1 MRSVLESMV
10 PELDA
15 LHERGLFTRP
25 ELQEV
30 VRRRTEYEYAIKRP
44 GGNVS
49 VADFIRYVEYES
61 KLEQLRKIRAK
72 SPKAVELAKK
82 DKLRKKTKGK
92 AEFCI
97 VRRMHFIFTRA
108 LNKFSGEVRLWKA
121 YFDFCKH
128 HGGSKMFSR
137 TLTKALQLHPNK
149 PGMWIEAASWELN
162 GHRNENAARA
172 LLQQG
177 LRICKK
183 SKVLWYEYFKFELL
197 IARRMQ
203 LRREVIKLSSPD
215 KVSYSSTIA
224 SGAIA
229 SVVMKKVLE
238 ALGDEPG
245 VYIHMLDTVD
255 EFDRNTFPA
264 LEEAIISR
272 MKETLKGDT
281 RVWSH
286 LARRELVRS
295 GEREKASEQSVSEN
309 IEHVEHGCSVYMEGL
324 EHAETTDMYESYM
337 AFLCQVVTENQG
349 NPSVTKHLL
358 KKLLNLAQE
367 AEAKGLVNVS
377 IYILCIEILLACKST
392 KFASQLI
399 AKALKEYPS
408 NVTLCHYNLKRLAS
422 REESVEFAKTAV
434 KGMTLDNFGEFSNLL
449 VDWSSSPKEVVWI
462 KTELKSRMQQSD
474 HEAQLKVLFSIACRA
489 MESITAQC
497 SDISVIREFYETFL
511 PLQSITSDF
520 YEACVSVEVANLSQP
535 SSAEKE
541 QMRKATVHP
550 VVKLIESALSVYGG
564 KSHKLWNMLVKVTE
578 LMDGDVGNVYW
589 RASKALGCELVN

>member
-1 MRSVLESMV
+1 MV

-30 VRRRTEYEYAIKRP
+30 VRRRTEHEYAIKRP
-44 GGNVS
+44 GGVS

-61 KLEQLRKIRAK
+61 KLEKLRKIRAK
-72 SPKAVELAKK
+72 SPKALELAKK

-97 VRRMHFIFTRA
+97 VRRMHFIFSRA
-108 LNKFSGEVRLWKA
+108 INKFSGEVRLWKA

-137 TLTKALQLHPNK
+137 TLAKALQLHPNK

-215 KVSYSSTIA
+215 KASYSSTIA

-229 SVVMKKVLE
+229 SVVMKKVLQ
-238 ALGDEPG
+238 ALGDEPD

-264 LEEAIISR
+264 LEEEIVPQ
-272 MKETLKGDT
+272 MKEALKGDT
-281 RVWSH
+281 RIWNH
-286 LARRELVRS
+286 LAKREMSQL
-295 GEREKASEQSVSEN
+295 GETAASVSER
-309 IEHVEHGCSVYMEGL
+309 IEHGCSVYAEGL
-324 EHAETTDMYESYM
+324 AKAETTDMYESYIE
-337 AFLCQVVTENQG
+337 FLCQEVTDNQDD
-349 NPSVTKHLL
+349 PSVTKKLL

-367 AEAKGLVNVS
+367 AEAKGLANVS
-377 IYILCIEILLACKST
+377 IYVLCIDILLACKST

-399 AKALKEYPS
+399 SKALQEYPS
-408 NVTLCHYNLKRLAS
+408 NVSLCQYNLVRLGT
-422 REESVEFAKTAV
+422 REEAVEFAKAAV
-434 KGMTLDNFGEFSNLL
+434 SGMSLEEFDEFSTLL
-449 VDWSSSPKEVVWI
+449 VEWSSSPGEIEWM
-462 KTELKSRMQQSD
+462 KTELQSRMNQSD
-474 HEAQLKVLFSIACRA
+474 REAQLQVLFSIACRA
-489 MESITAQC
+489 TESIVAQC
-497 SDISVIREFYETFL
+497 SDIAVVREFYKSFL
-511 PLQSITSDF
+511 ALQSITLQF
-520 YEACVSVEVANLSQP
+520 YETCVGIEVANLSQ
-535 SSAEKE
+535 SSETKG
-541 QMRKATVHP
+541 KKVHCQP
-550 VVKLIESALSVYGG
+550 VVKLLEAALFVYGG
-564 KSHKLWNMLVKVTE
+564 TSHRLWQMMVEVTE
-578 LMDGDVGNVYW
+578 MMDGDVGSVYW
-589 RASKALGCELVN
+589 RASKALGCELLVN